1 MPPGLTSWVGT
12 LGRAAEAPVP
22 GADLNAKSPAQGVAA
37 APAQLLPV
45 AATAAEITGS
55 GYVTAPTTTTLYALH
70 TDRIVAVPVALGDR
84 VTAGQP
90 LVQMEGTGQ
99 QFALE
104 RATLAQATLALDVR
118 ARTID
123 LDQAEADFA
132 RNRHLADRGVA
143 AQTKV
148 DDARIGVEQAQ
159 LDLDRARQQL
169 AQSALDVRVAQ
180 DAVDRLIVRAPFAG
194 TVADLTARTGMTVYE
209 PGGPDSGES
218 RLMTIIDTADLVIDA
233 DFAEQNTATFQHA
246 ITAEAVLDAFPD
258 QPFAITLDR
267 IAAVAS
273 AQRGTIAVR
282 FRCHNP
288 PAGMRP
294 NMAVRIRVTGAA
306 ADIASRSN
314 GP

>member
-1 MPPGLTSWVGT
+1 M
-12 LGRAAEAPVP
+12 
-22 GADLNAKSPAQGVAA
+22 
-37 APAQLLPV
+37 
-45 AATAAEITGS
+45 
-55 GYVTAPTTTTLYALH
+55 
-70 TDRIVAVPVALGDR
+70 PVALGDR